1 MKPIYFEIPFNGVK
15 VSKSK
20 FIIPEYTLPAK
31 DWLVHNQIDLS
42 NKTIGIHA
50 FIRNPLE
57 RVVLQYL
64 SQLKQ
69 RPALKQ
75 YPMTFKDWCLA
86 SFTNSNTDK
95 FMQNNPKDFLS
106 QSKWIEGLSNEKLKI
121 NSLNIYTVREKI
133 NFEKVNV
140 EKYYDNFT
148 KNLISSWYT
157 EDFQLLNGLS

>member
-1 MKPIYFEIPFNGVK
+1 MKPIYFEIPFNGIK
-15 VSKSK
+15 ISKTK
-20 FIIPEYTLPAK
+20 FTIPEYTLPAK
-31 DWLVHNQIDLS
+31 DWLVHNEIDLS
-42 NKTIGIHA
+42 NKDIEIYA

-57 RVVLQYL
+57 RVIFQYL
-64 SQLKQ
+64 SQLKR

-75 YPMTFKDWCLA
+75 YPMTFKDWCLV

-106 QSKWIEGLSNEKLKI
+106 QSKWIEGLRNEKIKI
-121 NSLNIYTVREKI
+121 NNLNNHNVREKI

-157 EDFQLLNGLS
+157 EDFQLLNELN